1 MLLDATRSMRFVWCA
16 LLLAACASRGHDPGA
31 PADAR
36 ADSAGGRTDAANVPA
51 DADVDAPPAA
61 TCQNV
66 FRLDNHASAHSVWMT
81 GDYVGWAPDP
91 SSGATPLV
99 LGGDGVWTVKHP
111 FNVGQYL
118 YKFVVD
124 GTQWIAD
131 PNNPDHVNDGFGGQ
145 NSRFT
150 CNP

>member
-1 MLLDATRSMRFVWCA
+1 MLLDPTRSMRFVWCA
-16 LLLAACASRGHDPGA
+16 LLVACAPRGHDPTA
-31 PADAR
+31 VPDASADA
-36 ADSAGGRTDAANVPA
+36 AGRQDAAVAA

-61 TCQNV
+61 TCQTV
-66 FRLDNHASAHSVWMT
+66 FRLANHASAHSVWMT
-81 GDYVGWAPDP
+81 GDYVAWAPDP
-91 SSGATPLV
+91 SGGASPMV

-111 FNVGQYL
+111 FNVGVYL

-131 PNNPDHVNDGFGGQ
+131 PSNPDQVADGFGGQ

>member
-1 MLLDATRSMRFVWCA
+1 MRFVWCA
-16 LLLAACASRGHDPGA
+16 LVLAACASRGHDPGGA
-31 PADAR
+31 DDAR
-36 ADSAGGRTDAANVPA
+36 TDSAGGRRDAAVEPP
-51 DADVDAPPAA
+51 DAEIDAAPAA
-61 TCQNV
+61 TCQST
-66 FRLDNHASAHSVWMT
+66 FRLDGHSTATSVWMT
-81 GDYVGWAPDP
+81 GDYVGWATNP
-91 SSGATPLV
+91 SAGATPMV

-111 FNVGQYL
+111 FNVGVYL

-131 PNNPDHVNDGFGGQ
+131 PSNPDHVSDGFGGQ